1 MRGRDRSYS
10 RSPSHDRYKEDD
22 RRRSRSRS
30 RSHDDRY
37 KRTWHERS
45 SSRSSSSER
54 GRKRARH
61 ERSRSRSRSEG
72 GYEQVVEKYEQA
84 CEDRKEEAAAS
95 DSLVAQLRSSLATRS
110 AEAFKLEKMLV
121 QADMDA
127 ILVQKSHKTA
137 LVDLQGKLEA
147 ASEQLKMSSKMLQ
160 AEVVLRDLMEGKLE
174 FQSSQYEEK
183 LGILRRTV
191 KAGSKLLQV
200 QLSAKGLVEIKLRDA
215 VNRVLDLVEEAGHL
229 ACRVAQKDEG
239 MAAEVS
245 RLNAKMEQHY
255 IQSEE
260 KLKQSGSQII
270 KMEVE
275 RERLNNFVGL
285 KCQQYESKKEE
296 AARLGDLLNISS
308 KAAAEYRKEVK
319 WLKEEYERRAA
330 VLDEECPVV
339 MKQLLKETQQ
349 AQRQE
354 YMSDLE
360 KAQEHPELLLR
371 LSVELDSVQ
380 EGGVGPGSLGL
391 SDNLS
396 VVFPKMNLEGMVSLR
411 YWAWHQATQAEYK
424 AIMGESSE
432 EPESDVEVEVNGAAV
447 ADTRVLHSEE
457 KEAQMMESS

>member
-1 MRGRDRSYS
+1 
-10 RSPSHDRYKEDD
+10 
-22 RRRSRSRS
+22 
-30 RSHDDRY
+30 
-37 KRTWHERS
+37 
-45 SSRSSSSER
+45 
-54 GRKRARH
+54 
-61 ERSRSRSRSEG
+61 
-72 GYEQVVEKYEQA
+72 
-84 CEDRKEEAAAS
+84 
-95 DSLVAQLRSSLATRS
+95 
-110 AEAFKLEKMLV
+110 
-121 QADMDA
+121 
-127 ILVQKSHKTA
+127 
-137 LVDLQGKLEA
+137 
-147 ASEQLKMSSKMLQ
+147 MLQ

-255 IQSEE
+255 IKSEE

-371 LSVELDSVQ
+371 FSVELDSVQ
-380 EGGVGPGSLGL
+380 EGGVGPVSLGL

-457 KEAQMMESS
+457 KEAQMMESSKPRDSTDECECPLKVADKGGRRLSICTGGEDVDERVGCTELLKASADEVEKSIGLSKTDRESLLWRRRQRRRGRRSREPLRV